1 MKTLYFDCFSGISGD
16 MIIGA
21 LIDAG
26 ADPKILEEEL
36 TKLNFTDEYTLKWK
50 KIVKNGITSTKFD
63 VVLTHD
69 DHAHEHDHNHAHDIT
84 MNMITVTLT
93 ITGIIISIIMS
104 MITTTDLIMNM
115 TITTVTITTII
126 MITVTITV
134 LIVILSR

>member
-50 KIVKNGITSTKFD
+50 KIIKNGITSTKFD
-63 VVLTHD
+63 VVLTQD
-69 DHAHEHDHNHAHDIT
+69 DEHDHEH
-84 MNMITVTLT
+84 
-93 ITGIIISIIMS
+93 
-104 MITTTDLIMNM
+104 
-115 TITTVTITTII
+115 
-126 MITVTITV
+126 
-134 LIVILSR
+134 SRPRSRP